1 MLSDHDRIHRSR
13 IFKREES
20 KTARLAI
27 GVPDDRAGVDFAK
40 LGKVISQA
48 LWYKE
53 KNHTPAAQKFR
64 KS

>member
-13 IFKREES
+13 IFKCEES

-27 GVPDDRAGVDFAK
+27 GVPDDRAGVDFAE

-53 KNHTPAAQKFR
+53 KNHTPAGQKFS